1 MRSHLFILDLLE
13 QAIAVQ
19 FRNFCTVPMPFSS
32 VNFIVSAFMW
42 SSLIHL
48 DLSFVQGDKNG
59 SILILLHD
67 NYQLCQH
74 HLLEILSF
82 STGRFLL
89 HCQRS
94 SNHRCV
100 GTFLG
105 LQFYSIDLPVCDCTS
120 IMQFFFF
127 F

>member
-1 MRSHLFILDLLE
+1 
-13 QAIAVQ
+13 
-19 FRNFCTVPMPFSS
+19 
-32 VNFIVSAFMW
+32 MW

-74 HLLEILSF
+74 HLMEILSF
-82 STGRFLL
+82 STGWFLL
-89 HCQRS
+89 HCQRP

-127 F
+127 FNQNCSIVQVEVRNGDSPTGSFIFENSF